1 MTAACIERA
10 QAYDRSYGSWA
21 RSSGQHALSPWAPSD
36 AASAQPL
43 AFRSA
48 IAPDDAWLIRA
59 VRDGNIAAYGEL
71 YVRHVAAAYNLA
83 RQLARSAIEADDLVS
98 EAFSKVLS
106 SLQGGRGP
114 DSAFRAYLLTAL
126 RHTAY
131 DKTRRD
137 RKVELTEDV
146 TTAVNPVLVSVQ
158 FDDTAS
164 AGLEKE
170 LAANAFARLPERWQ
184 TVLWLTEIESRS
196 PAEVGPKLG
205 LTANGVSALAYRA
218 REGLRQAYLQEH
230 LAGATG
236 SRCQPTVDRL
246 GAWTR
251 RGLPTR
257 EAQQVRDHLA
267 ECGSCRTL
275 SLELAEINT
284 SFRVRAAGKR
294 SCAQVGKSRR
304 QQERGRLPSAAL
316 AERGTAAVK
325 LAS

>member
-1 MTAACIERA
+1 MTAGCIERA
-10 QAYDRSYGSWA
+10 QAGDRSYRSWA
-21 RSSGQHALSPWAPSD
+21 RSSDQVGENTFVPTDAPS
-36 AASAQPL
+36 ARSL
-43 AFRSA
+43 SRRSA
-48 IAPDDAWLIRA
+48 IAPDDEWLINA
-59 VRDGNIAAYGEL
+59 VRDGNVAAYGEL
-71 YVRHVAAAYNLA
+71 YVRHVGAAYNLA
-83 RQLARSAIEADDLVS
+83 RQLTRSVIEVDDLVS

-106 SLQGGRGP
+106 SLQVGRGP

-131 DKTRRD
+131 DKTRKD
-137 RKVELTEDV
+137 RQVELTEDV

-158 FDDTAS
+158 FNDTAS

-170 LAANAFARLPERWQ
+170 LAAKAFARLPERWQ

-205 LTANGVSALAYRA
+205 LTANGVAALAYRA

-230 LAGATG
+230 LAGATAT
-236 SRCQPTVDRL
+236 RCQPTVDRL

-251 RGLPTR
+251 RGLPAR

-284 SFRVRAAGKR
+284 CFRGRAAGKR
-294 SCAQVGKSRR
+294 SCTQVRKSPRK
-304 QQERGRLPSAAL
+304 QERGRWPSAAL
-316 AERGTAAVK
+316 AERDVTVVK

>member
-1 MTAACIERA
+1 MTAGCIEHA
-10 QAYDRSYGSWA
+10 QASDRSRRSLA
-21 RSSGQHALSPWAPSD
+21 RSSNQRGLAPSAPTD
-36 AASAQPL
+36 AASAQSL
-43 AFRSA
+43 SIRSA
-48 IAPDDAWLIRA
+48 IAPDDEWLIKA
-59 VRDGNIAAYGEL
+59 VRSGNIAAYGEL
-71 YVRHVAAAYNLA
+71 YLRHVGAAYNLA

-106 SLQGGRGP
+106 SLQVGRGP

-137 RKVELTEDV
+137 RKVELAEDM

-158 FDDTAS
+158 FNDTAS
-164 AGLEKE
+164 ARLEKE
-170 LAANAFARLPERWQ
+170 LAAKAFARLPERWQ

-196 PAEVGPKLG
+196 PAEVAPKLG

-230 LAGATG
+230 LPGATATH
-236 SRCQPTVDRL
+236 CQPTIDRL

-251 RGLPTR
+251 RGLPMR

-267 ECGSCRTL
+267 RCGSCRTL

-284 SFRVRAAGKR
+284 SFRVRASGKR

-304 QQERGRLPSAAL
+304 QRESGQLPSEVL
-316 AERGTAAVK
+316 AERSTTAVK

>member
-1 MTAACIERA
+1 MTAGCIERA
-10 QAYDRSYGSWA
+10 QACDRSYGRWA
-21 RSSGQHALSPWAPSD
+21 RSSDQHALPLCVPTH

-43 AFRSA
+43 SLRSA
-48 IAPDDAWLIRA
+48 IAPDDEWLIKA
-59 VRDGNIAAYGEL
+59 VRGGNIAAYGEL
-71 YVRHVAAAYNLA
+71 YVRHVGAANNLA

-98 EAFSKVLS
+98 EAFSKALS

-158 FDDTAS
+158 FNDTAS

-170 LAANAFARLPERWQ
+170 LAAKAFARLPERWQ
-184 TVLWLTEIESRS
+184 KVLWLTEIESRS

-205 LTANGVSALAYRA
+205 LTANGVAALAYRA

-230 LAGATG
+230 LAGATAT
-236 SRCQPTVDRL
+236 RCQPTVERL

-294 SCAQVGKSRR
+294 SCTQVGKSRR
-304 QQERGRLPSAAL
+304 QQNADGCRRRRSLSAAPL
-316 AERGTAAVK
+316 P
-325 LAS
+325 

>member
-1 MTAACIERA
+1 MTAGCVERA
-10 QAYDRSYGSWA
+10 QVSDRSRSSLA
-21 RSSGQHALSPWAPSD
+21 RSSSQRGLAPCAPTD
-36 AASAQPL
+36 ATPAQSL
-43 AFRSA
+43 LIRSA
-48 IAPDDAWLIRA
+48 IAPDDEWLIKA
-59 VRDGNIAAYGEL
+59 VRSGNIAAYGEL
-71 YVRHVAAAYNLA
+71 YVRHVGAAYNLA
-83 RQLARSAIEADDLVS
+83 RQLARSASEADDLVS
-98 EAFSKVLS
+98 EAFSKLLS
-106 SLQGGRGP
+106 SLRVGRGP

-137 RKVELTEDV
+137 RKVELTEDM

-158 FDDTAS
+158 FNDTAS

-170 LAANAFARLPERWQ
+170 LAAKAFARLPERWQ

-196 PAEVGPKLG
+196 PAEVAPKLG

-230 LAGATG
+230 LAGATATH
-236 SRCQPTVDRL
+236 CQPTVDRL

-267 ECGSCRTL
+267 RCGSCRTL

-294 SCAQVGKSRR
+294 SCAQVGKSHR
-304 QQERGRLPSAAL
+304 QRESEPLSSAVL
-316 AERGTAAVK
+316 AERSTTAVK